1 MDSWGIHW
9 FRRDLR
15 VAGNPALQWSF
26 KQHGGRVVGLFC
38 FDSKFL
44 SREDFSHHRFAFFME
59 TMRELSEELRAM
71 GSDLWVVDCRPHEAF
86 QKITEALKSGKGR
99 LPASVSFNRD
109 YEPFAR
115 ERDAKVSEWLQEQ
128 AGIPVHTERDHLV
141 IEPQEIGK
149 PASGANF
156 YQVYSPFAK
165 RWFETLKGEEFQAR
179 INAQKKALTHLRAR
193 AAGKTTEKTFSLTW
207 KKVWGDAR
215 APFPLPPGDAL
226 EEFVKKNSRHV
237 TIQIPQAG
245 SIAAFRRLEE
255 FKSHLDAYGEKRD
268 IPSIDGTSKLA
279 MFFKNGSL
287 TPAQVIACLG
297 LEGAPLKSDKGATKF
312 LKEIV
317 WREFYYSILWH
328 RPDVEKTAFLK
339 HYSDIHWE
347 NREDWFEA
355 WKEGRT
361 GYPIVDAGMRQLRQT
376 GWMHNRVRMIVAS
389 FLTKDLLIDWRW
401 GENHFMKELLDG
413 DLAPNNGGWQWAA
426 STGCDP
432 QPYFRIFNPELQS
445 RRFDPEGTYIR
456 RFVPELAGLSDD
468 DIHAPDSALLR
479 KTGYPAPIVDHQA
492 QKPKALALF
501 KRSS

>member
-1 MDSWGIHW
+1 MSQLESWGIHW

-15 VAGNPALQWSF
+15 VAGNPALQWNF
-26 KQHGGRVVGLFC
+26 KKHEGRVVGLFC

-44 SREDFSHHRFAFFME
+44 GREDFSHHRFAFFME

-71 GSDLWVVDCRPHEAF
+71 GSELWVVDCRPGEAF
-86 QKITEALKSGKGR
+86 EKIIAALRSGSR
-99 LPASVSFNRD
+99 PLPSSVSFNRD

-115 ERDAKVSEWLQEQ
+115 DRDRAVTEWLQET

-141 IEPQEIGK
+141 IEPNEIEK
-149 PASGANF
+149 PASGSAF

-165 RWFETLKGEEFQAR
+165 RWFETLQKEEFQSR
-179 INAQKKALTHLRAR
+179 IEAQKKSLKLLKAR
-193 AAGKTTEKTFSLTW
+193 ASGKTPEKIFALSW
-207 KKVWGDAR
+207 KKVWKETK
-215 APFPLPPGDAL
+215 APFPIPPGDAL
-226 EEFVKKNSRHV
+226 ETFIEKNKKHV
-237 TIQIPQAG
+237 TIQIPAAG
-245 SIAAFRRLEE
+245 SIAAYQRLEE
-255 FKSHLDAYGEKRD
+255 FRHSLEAYGEKRD
-268 IPSIDGTSKLA
+268 TPSVDGTSKLA

-287 TPAQVIACLG
+287 TPSQVIAHLG
-297 LEGAPLKSDKGATKF
+297 LESAPLKSERGSTKF

-328 RPDVEKTAFLK
+328 RPDVERQAFLK
-339 HYSDIHWE
+339 HYKDLGWE
-347 NREDWFEA
+347 NRKDWFEA
-355 WKEGRT
+355 WKDGKT
-361 GYPIVDAGMRQLRQT
+361 GYPIVDAGMRQLKQT

-445 RRFDPEGTYIR
+445 SRFDPEGTYIR
-456 RFVPELAGLSDD
+456 RFVPELSHLSAKE
-468 DIHAPDSALLR
+468 IHAPP
-479 KTGYPAPIVDHQA
+479 KTQGYPAPIVDHQA

-501 KRSS
+501 KRS